1 MGLGE
6 SFRVDL
12 ARTRA
17 LWARRGPFGVRLA
30 DIVLAEPHLHLALE
44 YALLLARSLFPPKGS
59 LLVRG
64 GSYEA
69 QEERA

>member
-6 SFRVDL
+6 WFRVDL

-64 GSYEA
+64 GSDEA